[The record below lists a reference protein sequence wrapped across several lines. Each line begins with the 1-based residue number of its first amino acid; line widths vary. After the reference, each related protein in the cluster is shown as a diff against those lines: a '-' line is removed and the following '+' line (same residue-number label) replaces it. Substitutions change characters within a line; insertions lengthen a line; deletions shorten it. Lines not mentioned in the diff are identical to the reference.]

1 MIPVSQVKRISR
13 VAVLAGL
20 ITSCGVFAMAQAGV
34 PVPDDSPLYNSFRAL
49 QKLPGYKMHMEMQ
62 VNDPRMQQM
71 MASGMGMG
79 AIEKTVKGDTSQ
91 VTMHMKVP
99 AFDIQGQVDDWEIK
113 AVAQN
118 GKAARMFSSPAIPRL
133 IKKNR
138 QMLEM
143 QLAMMEKQAGM
154 AVGQALAQGPFGALS
169 AGVAAAS
176 TAASMAGAIRMEKQA
191 EEFWNWKCIDQPAAT
206 TEAEKEKKRDQLTD
220 LKATGDDT
228 VNGTA
233 ASGYEFYVRDQGKL
247 QGPVKLLVAKDGG
260 LPLRI
265 HMTDPEGRGS
275 MDMNYD
281 YGAVGDIEI
290 PACMGK

>member
-1 MIPVSQVKRISR
+1 MILRSHAERFWR
-13 VAVLAGL
+13 VAVLMGVV
-20 ITSCGVFAMAQAGV
+20 TSCTVFALAQAGV
-34 PVPDDSPLYNSFRAL
+34 PVHDDSPIYNSFRAL
-49 QKLPGYKMHMEMQ
+49 QKLPGYKMHLDMQ
-62 VNDPRMQQM
+62 SSDPRMARAA
-71 MASGMGMG
+71 ASGMGFG
-79 AIEKTVKGDTSQ
+79 AMEKTIKGDTSQ
-91 VTMHMKVP
+91 FVMHMKMP
-99 AFDIQGQVDDWEIK
+99 AMDMPGTVDDWEIK

-154 AVGQALAQGPFGALS
+154 AIGQALAQGPFGALS

-176 TAASMAGAIRMEKQA
+176 TAASMAGAIRMEKQS

-206 TEAEKEKKRDQLTD
+206 TEAEKEKKRNELTD
-220 LKATGDDT
+220 LKATGDES

-247 QGPVKLLVAKDGG
+247 QGPVKLLVAKDSG
-260 LPLRI
+260 LPQRI
-265 HMTDPEGRGS
+265 HMSDPEGRGS
-275 MDMNYD
+275 VDMNYD
-281 YGAVGDIEI
+281 YGTVGDIEI